1 MAQIELSVQARTVTG
16 KQVKSLRKEGQV
28 PMVVYGYK
36 TEPINLQ
43 GPEFDTRRAVAK
55 AGGQLMSL
63 HIDGEDEPRMTL
75 AWEVQRDTITGK
87 VLHVDF
93 YEVDITERIEVEV
106 PLSLVGE
113 PRMVNTGLAV
123 LVHVLNE
130 VEIECLPLDIMQ
142 TIEVD
147 VSKLVTLDDEI
158 HVKDLVVPD
167 NVKIL
172 TPGDELVAKLE
183 PVEEEEEEE
192 VEEVAE
198 APSVEDVEVIQR
210 GKVEE
215 EIGDEEK

>member
-1 MAQIELSVQARTVTG
+1 
-16 KQVKSLRKEGQV
+16 
-28 PMVVYGYK
+28 
-36 TEPINLQ
+36 
-43 GPEFDTRRAVAK
+43 
-55 AGGQLMSL
+55 
-63 HIDGEDEPRMTL
+63 
-75 AWEVQRDTITGK
+75 
-87 VLHVDF
+87 
-93 YEVDITERIEVEV
+93 
-106 PLSLVGE
+106 
-113 PRMVNTGLAV
+113 V

-183 PVEEEEEEE
+183 PIEEEEEEE

>member
-1 MAQIELSVQARTVTG
+1 MAQTELLVQARTITG
-16 KQVKSLRKEGQV
+16 KQVKGLRRQGQV
-28 PMVVYGYK
+28 PMIVYGHK
-36 TEPINLQ
+36 TEPISLQ
-43 GPEFDTRRAVAK
+43 ALEFDTRRAVAK

-63 HIDGEDEPRMTL
+63 RIEGEDQPRMTL

-87 VLHVDF
+87 LIHVDF

-106 PLSLVGE
+106 PLTLVGE

-123 LVHVLNE
+123 LVHVLNS

-147 VSKLVTLDDEI
+147 VGKLVTLDDEI
-158 HVKDLVVPD
+158 HVKDLVVPES
-167 NVKIL
+167 VKML
-172 TPGDELVAKLE
+172 TNRDELVAKLE

-192 VEEVAE
+192 EEEVVT

-215 EIGDEEK
+215 EEEDEK